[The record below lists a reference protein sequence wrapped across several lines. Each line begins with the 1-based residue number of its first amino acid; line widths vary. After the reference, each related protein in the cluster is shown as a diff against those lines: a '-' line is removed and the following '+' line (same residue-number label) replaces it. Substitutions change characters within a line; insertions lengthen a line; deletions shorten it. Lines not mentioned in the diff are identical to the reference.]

1 METAQTDKTSEAGK
15 SGVQAHWEAN
25 PCGRVD
31 GLELGSRE
39 YFDRVEAERYRAEA
53 MIPAFAQFW
62 RWRGKR
68 VLEVGV
74 GQGTDF
80 LQFARGGAELSG
92 VDLTEVSVE
101 LASQRLADEGLAAD
115 LRQADA
121 ESLPFPD
128 GSFDLVYSWGVLHHT
143 PDTLKAIDEVRRVVA
158 PGGEA
163 RIMLYSRRSWTAL
176 WHWLRY
182 ALAAGK
188 PSRSIEDV
196 LEKHMESPGTKA
208 YTQLELEAMFS
219 SWSEVSFERWLTP
232 YDRRVVPPLVDAMGP
247 RFGWFVGITA
257 RP

>member
-1 METAQTDKTSEAGK
+1 MQIPTEATK
-15 SGVQAHWEAN
+15 ADVRAHWEAN

-31 GLELGSRE
+31 GPPIGTRE
-39 YFDRVEAERYRAEA
+39 YFERVEAERYREEP
-53 MIPAFAQFW
+53 MIPGFAQFW

-80 LQFARGGAELSG
+80 LQFARAGAELSG
-92 VDLTEVSVE
+92 VDLTAVSVE
-101 LASQRLADEGLAAD
+101 LASQRLAAEGLTAD

-121 ESLPFPD
+121 EALPFED

-143 PDTLKAIDEVRRVVA
+143 PNTERSIEEVRRVVA

-188 PSRSIEDV
+188 PTRSLEEV
-196 LEKHMESPGTKA
+196 LDQHMESPGTKA
-208 YTQLELEAMFS
+208 YTQPELEAMFS
-219 SWSEVSFERWLTP
+219 KWREVSFEQWLTP
-232 YDRRVVPPLVDAMGP
+232 YDRRVVPPLVDAMGS

-257 RP
+257 RG